1 VKTNFVLANLIATKG
16 KNREDS
22 LFENLFEKAK
32 QELKN
37 LSLSINTVTERSKI
51 F

>member
-1 VKTNFVLANLIATKG
+1 MLANLIATKE
-16 KNREDS
+16 KNREDN
-22 LFENLFEKAK
+22 LFENVFEEAE
-32 QELKN
+32 QEFKR